1 MATLLANPVESL
13 SSELSAQKPMNV
25 LMLHN
30 SYQFRGGED
39 ESFESEVRMLCDA
52 GHFVDTIRLKND
64 EVEQIGSFNVAL
76 QSIWSKPSYDLVD
89 RKLSERQFDVLHVQN
104 FFPLISP
111 SVYSAARKHGVAV
124 VQTLRN
130 YRLLCPST
138 TLFRNGRI
146 CEDCLHKTF
155 KYPGVVHA
163 CYRNSV
169 LSSAAVATMT
179 AFHSLKGTWRNAI
192 DLYISLTHSSRQKFV
207 EAGLPADKMIVKGN
221 FVHPDPGPGDGKEGF
236 VLFAGRLTREKGL
249 ETLLKAWTLLKIPTA
264 LKIVG
269 DGLLAPEVREFC
281 RQNPTAEWLGTK
293 SSSELKDLMGA
304 ASLFVFPSEWYEPF
318 GRVAIESFAKGTPV
332 VASNMAAMAEI
343 VEDGVNGFLFRA
355 GDSKDLA
362 CRLQWAQDH
371 PDQLNLL
378 RQSARHCYEQ
388 NYTASQNC
396 DLLIH
401 AYQLAQRKVS
411 LAKASALA
419 LPTTN

>member
-13 SSELSAQKPMNV
+13 SSERSAQKPMNV

-39 ESFESEVRMLCDA
+39 ESFESEVRMLRDA
-52 GHFVDTIRLKND
+52 GHFVDTIHLKND

-89 RKLSERQFDVLHVQN
+89 GKLSERQFDVLHVQN

-155 KYPGVVHA
+155 KYPGVLHA

-179 AFHSLKGTWRNAI
+179 AFHTLKGTWRNAI

-207 EAGLPADKMIVKGN
+207 EAGLPADKVIVKGN
-221 FVHPDPGPGDGKEGF
+221 FVHPDPGPGDGREGF

-249 ETLLKAWTLLKIPTA
+249 ETLLKAWAQLQNPTT

-269 DGLLAPEVREFC
+269 DGQLSSDVQEFC

-343 VEDGVNGFLFRA
+343 VEDGVNGFLFHP
-355 GDSKDLA
+355 GDFQDLA
-362 CRLQWAQDH
+362 CKLQWAQDH

-388 NYTASQNC
+388 KYTASQNC

-411 LAKASALA
+411 LAKASAVA
-419 LPTTN
+419 LPATN

>member
-39 ESFESEVRMLCDA
+39 ESFESEVRMLRDA
-52 GHFVDTIRLKND
+52 GHFVDTIHLKND

-76 QSIWSKPSYDLVD
+76 QSIWSKSSYDLVD

-155 KYPGVVHA
+155 KYSGVLHA

-179 AFHSLKGTWRNAI
+179 AFHTLKGTWRNAI

-207 EAGLPADKMIVKGN
+207 EAGLPADKVIVKGN
-221 FVHPDPGPGDGKEGF
+221 FVHPDPGPGDGREGF
-236 VLFAGRLTREKGL
+236 VLFAGRLTQEKGL
-249 ETLLKAWTLLKIPTA
+249 ETLLKAWTLLKSPTA

-269 DGLLAPEVREFC
+269 DGQLSSEVQEFC

-293 SSSELKDLMGA
+293 SASELKDLMGA

-332 VASNMAAMAEI
+332 AASNMAAMAEI
-343 VEDGVNGFLFRA
+343 VEDGVNGFLFHP
-355 GDSKDLA
+355 GDSQDLA
-362 CRLQWAQDH
+362 FKLQWAQDH

-388 NYTASQNC
+388 KYTASQNC

-401 AYQLAQRKVS
+401 AYQLAQRKAS
-411 LAKASALA
+411 LAKASAVV
-419 LPTTN
+419 LPATN